1 MDLKAKL
8 VLNENK
14 AKADEIHYYQM
25 LIGSLL
31 FLALA
36 SRPNITFVVIRL
48 ARFASNP
55 SQDHLQAIKRVFG
68 YLKGTITLG
77 ITYSLANQSPYLQ
90 GYCDADYAG
99 DVSTAKSTT
108 GYIFILAGG
117 PIIWKS
123 KLQSIVAQSSTESEY
138 IAINTAAKELEFIR
152 NILLELKIK
161 IKTQERFPLYTD
173 NNGALLLAN
182 NPVFHERTKHIV
194 VRYHYIRQLINNS
207 LLDLIHIAFKDQKA
221 NSLTKPL
228 NTGLFNAFIKQL
240 GLN

>member
-90 GYCDADYAG
+90 GYYNANYAS
-99 DVSTAKSTT
+99 DVSITKSTT

-117 PIIWKS
+117 PII
-123 KLQSIVAQSSTESEY
+123 
-138 IAINTAAKELEFIR
+138 
-152 NILLELKIK
+152 
-161 IKTQERFPLYTD
+161 
-173 NNGALLLAN
+173 
-182 NPVFHERTKHIV
+182 
-194 VRYHYIRQLINNS
+194 
-207 LLDLIHIAFKDQKA
+207 
-221 NSLTKPL
+221 
-228 NTGLFNAFIKQL
+228 
-240 GLN
+240 